1 VSELLIIGERLGGVK
16 PSAASVGVILTG
28 AVLQAE
34 GRISRGSEIRIKER
48 SLAPLEKARGF
59 GMTPSTT
66 KDPPRAIKV
75 NNDLFPLMTD
85 GLDRLK
91 VLINSSTPIIVMET
105 SEEMHAISLV
115 RAACAELKMS
125 TFEWSIADGLVRSGM
140 KESSEGQKIS
150 LPAHNDQNTIWTQ
163 AGRTVAQMRSVLS
176 PAGADADRMA
186 RAIALSTSG
195 ESAAASG
202 SSIYNTREP
211 VQALANMDSMT
222 LEAVFILK
230 DFHRHM
236 DDPVVV
242 RRLRDVGQK
251 FAANR
256 RTVIITAP
264 QIAVPA
270 ELTTLVEYFDLPLPD
285 QERLHELIHEMFTRL
300 SKTYTLKLELDAAGV
315 DAMSTNLRGLS
326 EEEAERAISQALVTR
341 YALCAE
347 SVTDVL
353 DAKKQL
359 LRHSGML
366 EFIEASDNMAAV
378 GGLENLKHWLGQRR
392 GAWEDAA
399 REFGLEPPRGMIILG
414 VQGCG
419 KSLCARAVAGEWKLP
434 LVKFDTS
441 AVYDKYIGETEK
453 RIRKVFQVAEGLA
466 PCVLWIDELEK
477 VFAGS
482 GPDSASADA
491 GVSSRL
497 LASFL
502 SWMQDRKAAVFVAAT
517 CNNVSVLPPEL
528 IRKGRFDELFFVD
541 LPNQAERKQIFS
553 IQLAKR
559 KRNPAEF
566 DLEKVASA
574 AKGYSGAEIDAA
586 VQGALY
592 GAYSEKKP
600 LATQFLLDALAQT
613 VPLSITRAEE
623 IAALREWARTRA
635 VPASAGPGAM

>member
-1 VSELLIIGERLGGVK
+1 M
-16 PSAASVGVILTG
+16 A
-28 AVLQAE
+28 
-34 GRISRGSEIRIKER
+34 
-48 SLAPLEKARGF
+48 
-59 GMTPSTT
+59 
-66 KDPPRAIKV
+66 
-75 NNDLFPLMTD
+75 D
-85 GLDRLK
+85 GLERLK
-91 VLINSSTPIIVMET
+91 VLINSSTPIVVVET
-105 SEEMHAISLV
+105 SEEMRAVNLV
-115 RAACAELKMS
+115 RTACTELNMA
-125 TFEWSIADGLVRSGM
+125 TFEWTIADGLVRSG
-140 KESSEGQKIS
+140 SNAAPQTGSAGLQARI
-150 LPAHNDQNTIWTQ
+150 DQATGWTAAARPQ
-163 AGRTVAQMRSVLS
+163 TRSVLS
-176 PAGADADRMA
+176 PGAGEADRLT
-186 RAIALSTSG
+186 RAMMTAMGGDAAGTATGTSM
-195 ESAAASG
+195 
-202 SSIYNTREP
+202 YNTREP
-211 VQALANMDSMT
+211 VQALANMESMT
-222 LEAVFILK
+222 VEAVFILK

-251 FAANR
+251 FSANR

-264 QIAVPA
+264 ELSVPA
-270 ELTTLVEYFDLPLPD
+270 ELTKLVEYFDLPLPD
-285 QERLHELIHEMFTRL
+285 RDRLHELVRDTFTRL
-300 SKTYTLKLELDAAGV
+300 SKTYTLKLQLDAAGV
-315 DAMSTNLRGLS
+315 DAMAANLRGLS

-341 YALCAE
+341 YALCPE
-347 SVTDVL
+347 SITDVL
-353 DAKKQL
+353 EAKKQL

-366 EFIEASDNMAAV
+366 EFIEASENMGGV
-378 GGLENLKHWLGQRR
+378 GGLENLKHWLQQRR
-392 GAWEDAA
+392 GAWEDSA
-399 REFGLEPPRGMIILG
+399 REFGLEPPRGVIILG

-517 CNNVSVLPPEL
+517 CNNVTVLPPEL

-541 LPNQAERKQIFS
+541 LPNQAERRQIFS

-566 DLEKVASA
+566 DLEKVAAA

-592 GAYSEKKP
+592 AAYSEKQP
-600 LATQFLLDALAQT
+600 LSTPFLMDALTQT
-613 VPLSITRAEE
+613 VPLSTTRAEE
-623 IAALREWARTRA
+623 ITALREWAKTRA
-635 VPASAGPGAM
+635 VPASARDASPSTA

>member
-1 VSELLIIGERLGGVK
+1 M
-16 PSAASVGVILTG
+16 P
-28 AVLQAE
+28 
-34 GRISRGSEIRIKER
+34 
-48 SLAPLEKARGF
+48 
-59 GMTPSTT
+59 
-66 KDPPRAIKV
+66 
-75 NNDLFPLMTD
+75 D
-85 GLDRLK
+85 GIDRLK
-91 VLINSSTPIIVMET
+91 VLINSSTPIVVMET
-105 SEEMHAISLV
+105 SEEMRAVNMV
-115 RAACAELKMS
+115 RGACGDLNMA
-125 TFEWSIADGLVRSGM
+125 TFEWSIADGLLRCGSNA
-140 KESSEGQKIS
+140 SAAGQKV
-150 LPAHNDQNTIWTQ
+150 AAQARADQSTTWTQ
-163 AGRTVAQMRSVLS
+163 GARNQVQTRTVLS
-176 PAGADADRMA
+176 PGSAEGERLA
-186 RAIALSTSG
+186 RAVMSSLG
-195 ESAAASG
+195 VEGGAAAAG
-202 SSIYNTREP
+202 GSIYNTREP
-211 VQALANMDSMT
+211 VQALANMESMT
-222 LEAVFILK
+222 VEAVFILK

-251 FAANR
+251 FSANR
-256 RTVIITAP
+256 RTVVITAP
-264 QIAVPA
+264 EIVVPA

-285 QERLHELIHEMFTRL
+285 RDRLREIIHDTFTRL
-300 SKTYTLKLELDAAGV
+300 SKTYTLKLQLDAAGV
-315 DAMSTNLRGLS
+315 DAMSANLRGLS
-326 EEEAERAISQALVTR
+326 EEEADRAISQALVTR
-341 YALCAE
+341 YALCPE

-366 EFIEASDNMAAV
+366 EFIEASDNMGAV

-392 GAWEDAA
+392 GAWEDSA

-502 SWMQDRKAAVFVAAT
+502 SWMQDRKAPVFVAAT
-517 CNNVSVLPPEL
+517 CNNVTVLPPEL

-541 LPNQAERKQIFS
+541 LPNQTERKQIFS

-559 KRNPAEF
+559 KRNPADF
-566 DLEKVASA
+566 DLDRVAAA

-586 VQGALY
+586 VQGGLY
-592 GAYSEKKP
+592 AAYSEKKS
-600 LATQFLLDALAQT
+600 LSTQSLLDALAQT

-623 IAALREWARTRA
+623 IATLREWAQTRA
-635 VPASAGPGAM
+635 VPASARDATTATA

>member
-1 VSELLIIGERLGGVK
+1 
-16 PSAASVGVILTG
+16 
-28 AVLQAE
+28 
-34 GRISRGSEIRIKER
+34 
-48 SLAPLEKARGF
+48 
-59 GMTPSTT
+59 
-66 KDPPRAIKV
+66 
-75 NNDLFPLMTD
+75 MTD

-91 VLINSSTPIIVMET
+91 VLINSSTPIVVMET
-105 SEEMHAISLV
+105 SEEMHAVSMV
-115 RAACAELKMS
+115 RAACSELNMA
-125 TFEWSIADGLVRSGM
+125 TFEWSIADGLLRTGSNGVP
-140 KESSEGQKIS
+140 EGQK
-150 LPAHNDQNTIWTQ
+150 ARMDQGGLWNQ
-163 AGRTVAQMRSVLS
+163 APKIPVQTRTVLS
-176 PAGADADRMA
+176 PSSGEADRLTRAMMASVGAEGAAAAAGA
-186 RAIALSTSG
+186 
-195 ESAAASG
+195 
-202 SSIYNTREP
+202 SIYNTREP
-211 VQALANMDSMT
+211 VQALANMESMT
-222 LEAVFILK
+222 VEAVFILK

-251 FAANR
+251 FSANR
-256 RTVIITAP
+256 RTVVITAP
-264 QIAVPA
+264 ELSVPA

-285 QERLHELIHEMFTRL
+285 RDRLHEIVHDTFTRL
-300 SKTYTLKLELDAAGV
+300 SKTYTLKLQLDAAGV
-315 DAMSTNLRGLS
+315 DAMSANLRGLT
-326 EEEAERAISQALVTR
+326 EEEAERAVSQALVTR
-341 YALCAE
+341 YALCPE
-347 SVTDVL
+347 TVTDVL
-353 DAKKQL
+353 EAKKQL

-378 GGLENLKHWLGQRR
+378 GGLENLKRWLGQRK
-392 GAWEDAA
+392 GAWEDSA
-399 REFGLEPPRGMIILG
+399 REFGLEAPKGMIILG

-502 SWMQDRKAAVFVAAT
+502 SWMQDRKAPVFVAAT
-517 CNNVSVLPPEL
+517 CNNVTVLPPEL

-541 LPNQAERKQIFS
+541 LPNQMERKQIFS

-559 KRNPAEF
+559 KRNPADF
-566 DLEKVASA
+566 DLGKVAAA

-592 GAYSEKKP
+592 AAYSEKKQ
-600 LATQFLLDALAQT
+600 LSTQLLIDALTQT
-613 VPLSITRAEE
+613 VPLSTTRAEE

-635 VPASAGPGAM
+635 VAASVPEADTAQS